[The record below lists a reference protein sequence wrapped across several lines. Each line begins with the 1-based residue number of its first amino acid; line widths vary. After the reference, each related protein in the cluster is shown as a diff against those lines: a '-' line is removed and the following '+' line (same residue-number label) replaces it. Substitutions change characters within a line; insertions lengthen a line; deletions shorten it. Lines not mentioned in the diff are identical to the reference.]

1 MQVKVAESVPKRHV
15 SFEERYFIEPRAI
28 MALDRTHGSSL
39 KPLCLCEK
47 KNVNFRFSYRCIAS
61 KEISA
66 WKIPHLTCPNSECG
80 EMKTYEAS
88 SSLGRPY
95 FNFRCT

>member
-1 MQVKVAESVPKRHV
+1 MEVVLNRCVCV
-15 SFEERYFIEPRAI
+15 
-28 MALDRTHGSSL
+28 
-39 KPLCLCEK
+39 K
-47 KNVNFRFSYRCIAS
+47 KNVNFRLSYRCIAS

-88 SSLGRPY
+88 SSLARPLDVRRKY
-95 FNFRCT
+95 IASAAGLSNNHKLIL